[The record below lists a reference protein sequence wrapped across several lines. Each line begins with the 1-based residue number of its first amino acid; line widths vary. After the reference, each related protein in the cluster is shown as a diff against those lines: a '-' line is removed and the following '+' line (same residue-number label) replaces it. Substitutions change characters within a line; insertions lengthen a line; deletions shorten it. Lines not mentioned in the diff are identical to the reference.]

1 MILRKKFRGF
11 TVNFSVTKNPEVEK
25 DLDRRSS
32 SNDPNKKVIKMR
44 AANTIMISLLLLPL
58 NVLAY
63 LFLEGIW
70 GDHPVRITIVET
82 VYSLANS
89 IIGVVFGLGISTLAL
104 DFFSY
109 IKYAQER
116 IKEVMLEK
124 RYLDTLSDREKRR
137 IIDSLESSLYFKS
150 KPIPEDSLYVNI
162 KSKIIP
168 FLGENYLENYY
179 LHIDCHF
186 EENCIK
192 KFMRHDLVI
201 FSTRDN
207 VDYALPFSVYM
218 DRVEKSE
225 YRVTA
230 LKFNDEPVELH
241 DPSDHM
247 ETSSSKDERNK
258 EVTRYHLSYSFNL
271 KKGINKISYNS
282 ESVVD
287 ISDMSY
293 SHNLVMPCKHYLA
306 EIVIRNPEYDVR
318 GCGFAIDKKESL
330 DIKYFDNICR
340 IEFKDWTI
348 PGDGIIFVF
357 NKKSPSFPDIS
368 EENPAVST

>member
-1 MILRKKFRGF
+1 M
-11 TVNFSVTKNPEVEK
+11 
-25 DLDRRSS
+25 
-32 SNDPNKKVIKMR
+32 
-44 AANTIMISLLLLPL
+44 
-58 NVLAY
+58 
-63 LFLEGIW
+63 
-70 GDHPVRITIVET
+70 
-82 VYSLANS
+82 
-89 IIGVVFGLGISTLAL
+89 
-104 DFFSY
+104 
-109 IKYAQER
+109 
-116 IKEVMLEK
+116 
-124 RYLDTLSDREKRR
+124 
-137 IIDSLESSLYFKS
+137 
-150 KPIPEDSLYVNI
+150 NI

-225 YRVTA
+225 YKVTA

-318 GCGFAIDKKESL
+318 GCGFAIDKKRALTSNILTISAGLNLRTGRSPATASYLFLIKKARPSWTSPRKTLRFPL
-330 DIKYFDNICR
+330 D
-340 IEFKDWTI
+340 FKFQCV
-348 PGDGIIFVF
+348 II
-357 NKKSPSFPDIS
+357 
-368 EENPAVST
+368 